1 MVQVSAT
8 SFNMHYVKLKWYIQ
22 DFMFGKLLS
31 TLEKSIFYT
40 KINLKKIGT
49 QKYPISFVKEKWKK
63 TR

>member
-1 MVQVSAT
+1 
-8 SFNMHYVKLKWYIQ
+8 MHYVKLKWYIQ